1 MLCHLQYGTGC
12 AASDRKVW
20 KQDRVCVCVWYRDFS
35 VLLVTE
41 GWVVVRVC
49 TVQGVLLVTEG
60 WVVVRVYRVV
70 YIH

>member
-1 MLCHLQYGTGC
+1 M
-12 AASDRKVW
+12 
-20 KQDRVCVCVWYRDFS
+20 CVCVWYRDFS

-49 TVQGVLLVTEG
+49 TVQGVLLVIEG